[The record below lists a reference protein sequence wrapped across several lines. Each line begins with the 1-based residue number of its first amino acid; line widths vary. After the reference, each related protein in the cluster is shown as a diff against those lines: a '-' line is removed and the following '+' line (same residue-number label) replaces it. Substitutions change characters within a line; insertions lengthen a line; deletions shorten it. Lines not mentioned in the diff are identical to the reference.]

1 MLKIKKIIYFIF
13 LLSITSLSYGGNN
26 EEKSIKLEGLEN
38 GKTYS
43 SPIKLNF
50 IVKNMRVLKAGV
62 NEKNSGHHHLLINL
76 KDLPDLKLSLPMTK
90 NIIHF
95 GKGQTS
101 TNLKLKP
108 GKHTIQLLFADYS
121 HTPHEKPLITDKITF
136 FIK

>member
-1 MLKIKKIIYFIF
+1 MKKIILYIV
-13 LLSITSLSYGGNN
+13 LLSFCSTSYSGHH
-26 EEKSIKLEGLEN
+26 EKPSIKLQGVEDGE
-38 GKTYS
+38 TYK

-50 IVKNMRVLKAGV
+50 VVKNIKVREAGIK
-62 NEKNSGHHHLLINL
+62 EENSGHHHLLINL
-76 KDLPDLKLSLPMTK
+76 KELPDLKTPLPMTN

-101 TNLKLKP
+101 ASLILKP

-121 HTPHEKPLITDKITF
+121 HTPHKIPLMTKKITF

>member
-1 MLKIKKIIYFIF
+1 V
-13 LLSITSLSYGGNN
+13 
-26 EEKSIKLEGLEN
+26 GLEN

-50 IVKNMRVLKAGV
+50 IVKNMLVRAAGTK
-62 NEKNSGHHHLLINL
+62 EKNSGHHHLLINL
-76 KDLPDLKLSLPMTK
+76 EKIPDLKKSLPMTK
-90 NIIHF
+90 HIIHF

-101 TNLKLKP
+101 TSLVLDP
-108 GKHTIQLLFADYS
+108 GKHTIQLLFADYK

>member
-26 EEKSIKLEGLEN
+26 EEKSIELEGVEN

-101 TNLKLKP
+101 TNLELKP

>member
-1 MLKIKKIIYFIF
+1 MFKIKKIIYFIF

-26 EEKSIKLEGLEN
+26 EEKSIKLEGVEN

-101 TNLKLKP
+101 TNLELKP

>member
-1 MLKIKKIIYFIF
+1 MFKIKKIIYFIF
-13 LLSITSLSYGGNN
+13 LLSITSLSYSGNN
-26 EEKSIKLEGLEN
+26 EEKSIKLEGVEN

-50 IVKNMRVLKAGV
+50 IIKNMRVLKAGV

-108 GKHTIQLLFADYS
+108 SKNTIEFLFADFS
-121 HTPHEKPLITDKITF
+121 HSHNEKPLMTDKVTNV
-136 FIK
+136 IK

>member
-1 MLKIKKIIYFIF
+1 MSKIKKIIYFIF
-13 LLSITSLSYGGNN
+13 LLSITSLSYSGNN
-26 EEKSIKLEGLEN
+26 EEKSIKLEGVEN

-101 TNLKLKP
+101 TNLELKP

>member
-13 LLSITSLSYGGNN
+13 LLSITSLSYSGNN
-26 EEKSIKLEGLEN
+26 EEKSIKIEGVEN

-101 TNLKLKP
+101 TNLELKP

>member
-26 EEKSIKLEGLEN
+26 EEKSIKLEGVEN

-50 IVKNMRVLKAGV
+50 IVKNMRVLKAGI
-62 NEKNSGHHHLLINL
+62 NEKDSGHHHLLINL

-101 TNLKLKP
+101 TNLELKP

>member
-1 MLKIKKIIYFIF
+1 MFKIKKIIYFIF
-13 LLSITSLSYGGNN
+13 LLSITSLSYSGNN
-26 EEKSIKLEGLEN
+26 EEKSIKIEGVEN

-101 TNLKLKP
+101 TNLELKP

-121 HTPHEKPLITDKITF
+121 HTPHERPLITDKITF

>member
-1 MLKIKKIIYFIF
+1 MLKIKNIIYFIF
-13 LLSITSLSYGGNN
+13 LLSITSLSYSGNN
-26 EEKSIKLEGLEN
+26 EEKSIKLEGVEN

-50 IVKNMRVLKAGV
+50 IIKNMRVLKAGV

>member
-13 LLSITSLSYGGNN
+13 LLSITSLSYSGNN
-26 EEKSIKLEGLEN
+26 EEKSIKIEGVEN

-62 NEKNSGHHHLLINL
+62 NEKNSGHHHLLIDL

-101 TNLKLKP
+101 TNLELKP

>member
-1 MLKIKKIIYFIF
+1 MFKIKKIIYFIF
-13 LLSITSLSYGGNN
+13 LLSITSLSYSGNN
-26 EEKSIKLEGLEN
+26 EEKSIKIEGVEN

-101 TNLKLKP
+101 TNLELKP

-121 HTPHEKPLITDKITF
+121 HTPHEKPLITDKISF